1 VVAFLLRDAEDLE
14 FFEVACPAHGLRA
27 EALEVTALLER
38 VPWRMPGGGQSLHG
52 HSFVYEIALAQSM
65 GP

>member
-1 VVAFLLRDAEDLE
+1 
-14 FFEVACPAHGLRA
+14 VACPAHGLRA
-27 EALEVTALLER
+27 EALDVTALLER

-52 HSFVYEIALAQSM
+52 HSFVYEIALART